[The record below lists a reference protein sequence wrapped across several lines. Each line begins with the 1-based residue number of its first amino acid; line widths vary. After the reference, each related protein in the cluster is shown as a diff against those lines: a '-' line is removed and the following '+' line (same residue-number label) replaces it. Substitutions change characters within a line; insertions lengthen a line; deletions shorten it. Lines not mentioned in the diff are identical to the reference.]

1 MKTARTLVI
10 VTHPDIHNSII
21 NKRWVQELQKHPEFV
36 TVHQLH
42 EHYPDLR
49 IDVEAEQKLLLDHDN
64 IILQFPFYWFS
75 TPPLLKKWLDD
86 VLLHGFAYGSKVS
99 DRKLEGKK
107 IGLAI
112 SAGIKEVDYAQ
123 RGRYHFTLEELVRP
137 LSLTIEYISAEPLP
151 LFAFYG
157 AEEGRSSE
165 DVDSSA
171 VQYVQY
177 IRQLAK
183 MKPAAS
189 LIHRSLCPR
198 SRQTEQ

>member
-1 MKTARTLVI
+1 MKTANTLVI
-10 VTHPDIHNSII
+10 VTHPDMHHSTI
-21 NKRWVQELQKHPEFV
+21 NKRWLQELQKHPDLV

-42 EHYPDLR
+42 EQYPDLR
-49 IDVEAEQKLLLDHDN
+49 IDVEAEQNLLLAHDN

-112 SAGIKEVDYAQ
+112 SAGIREADYD
-123 RGRYHFTLEELVRP
+123 RSGRYKFTVEELLRP
-137 LSLTIEYISAEPLP
+137 LALTIEYISAEPLP

-157 AEEGRSSE
+157 TEDGRSSE

-177 IRQLAK
+177 IRQLAENETGSK
-183 MKPAAS
+183 SDSPIALPA
-189 LIHRSLCPR
+189 
-198 SRQTEQ
+198 Q